1 MEEHITDDNQSAE
14 QVVALT
20 AELEALRLEKQRR
33 LLLDSARE
41 GLRARGLDAGFA
53 PFLLGEDEK
62 LTARNIGEFEK
73 HFTAALAG
81 EMVRRLPKEAPTDF
95 SSDTGSKGARRGI
108 RKV

>member
-1 MEEHITDDNQSAE
+1 MDDIIHENQAADTVS
-14 QVVALT
+14 ALT
-20 AELEALRLEKQRR
+20 AELEALRREKQGRH
-33 LLLDSARE
+33 LLDCARE
-41 GLRARGLDAGFA
+41 GLRSRGLSAGFA

-81 EMVRRLPKEAPTDF
+81 EMAKRLPKEAPADF
-95 SSDTGSKGARRGI
+95 SADEGRKSVRRGI